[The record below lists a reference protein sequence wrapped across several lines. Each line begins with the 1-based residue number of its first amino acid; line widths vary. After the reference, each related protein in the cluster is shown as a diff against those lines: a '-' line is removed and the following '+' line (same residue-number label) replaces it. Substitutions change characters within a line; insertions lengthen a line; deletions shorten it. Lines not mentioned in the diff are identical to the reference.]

1 MSTASAQLESEMQSR
16 IKREG
21 AGRGMEWRRAKSAN
35 GRLLA
40 GNTMAQMELEV
51 EEGSG
56 SVRWN
61 DSFGLQLH
69 LYRQRARELNAEE
82 AQCRAFHAS
91 TQVCCES
98 NKYSK

>member
-1 MSTASAQLESEMQSR
+1 MQSG

-82 AQCRAFHAS
+82 AQCRAFHTSAH
-91 TQVCCES
+91 VCCES
-98 NKYSK
+98 NKYSKWAMDDLDV

>member
-1 MSTASAQLESEMQSR
+1 MSTASARLESEMQSG

-69 LYRQRARELNAEE
+69 LYRQRELNAEE
-82 AQCRAFHAS
+82 AQCRAFHTSAH
-91 TQVCCES
+91 VCCL
-98 NKYSK
+98 SK